1 MRQQQQLYANYA
13 GYGGLANDLRESQ
26 ESAVSNSNVSEGGSH
41 WFNSASANAA
51 GVGGSLTGS
60 MSFEADD
67 ALAASRASWDFA
79 AAAGA
84 ATADETGGGAAL
96 PTVLAASPKSNL
108 LQSPIYTGASP
119 RAHKALLRLGSALKP
134 PKYFATRPGRGA
146 R

>member
-1 MRQQQQLYANYA
+1 MGR
-13 GYGGLANDLRESQ
+13 
-26 ESAVSNSNVSEGGSH
+26 
-41 WFNSASANAA
+41 AA
-51 GVGGSLTGS
+51 GGGVLR
-60 MSFEADD
+60 
-67 ALAASRASWDFA
+67 AAGTELPRA

-134 PKYFATRPGRGA
+134 PKYFAARPGRGA